1 MAAAKASFLFSPSP
15 APEVFITTRLC
26 KLFPSTQKPS
36 FPSPSSSSSSS
47 TTLTKVLNAD
57 AVYTKLPPRLR
68 TARQEQER
76 DAISLLNE
84 RIRREHAKRDQS
96 PLRPAMDSEEADK
109 YIQLVKEQQQRGLQ
123 KLKSDRAKQGASDD
137 AAQATFSYKV
147 DPYTLRSG
155 DYVVHRKVGIGR
167 FVGIKFDV
175 PKDSKEPIEYV
186 FIEYADGMAKLPV
199 KQASRLLYRYNLP
212 NETKRPRTLSKLS
225 DTSAWER
232 RRMKGKV
239 AVQKMVVDLMELY
252 LHRLKQKRPPYPKTS
267 AMAEFASHFPFEPTP
282 DQKQ

>member
-1 MAAAKASFLFSPSP
+1 MATAAKASLLFSPSP
-15 APEVFITTRLC
+15 APEGFLTTRLC
-26 KLFPSTQKPS
+26 KLFPTQKPS
-36 FPSPSSSSSSS
+36 FPTPASSSFSSI
-47 TTLTKVLNAD
+47 TLSKVLNAD

-96 PLRPAMDSEEADK
+96 HPLRPAMDSEEADK

-123 KLKSDRAKQGASDD
+123 KLKGDRARQAGAGADD

-199 KQASRLLYRYNLP
+199 KQASRLLYRYNLYVQITFLLTTYKLYIYMYYSTS
-212 NETKRPRTLSKLS
+212 NSLFLEKLLCQLASFSLSKFPSLLS
-225 DTSAWER
+225 YNS
-232 RRMKGKV
+232 
-239 AVQKMVVDLMELY
+239 
-252 LHRLKQKRPPYPKTS
+252 LHCYSFPP
-267 AMAEFASHFPFEPTP
+267 FLW
-282 DQKQ
+282 